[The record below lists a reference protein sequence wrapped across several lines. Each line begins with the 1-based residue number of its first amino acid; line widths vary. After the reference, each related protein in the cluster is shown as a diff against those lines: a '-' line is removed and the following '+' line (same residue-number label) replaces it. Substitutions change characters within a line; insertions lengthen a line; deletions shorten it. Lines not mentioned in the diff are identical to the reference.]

1 MDGVRGGHEACD
13 NARSVEEKH
22 RELDAT
28 YAVKGRIS
36 SPSAACLSG
45 IPGPPGF
52 CLAQMQIRV
61 ESFEMVI
68 REEMISRHG
77 RPSLT
82 VRFPDGPSGNPP

>member
-1 MDGVRGGHEACD
+1 MDGVRGGHEARD
-13 NARSVEEKH
+13 NARNVEEKH

-52 CLAQMQIRV
+52 CLAQMQIRREALPPDAGHQ
-61 ESFEMVI
+61 ES
-68 REEMISRHG
+68 RESG
-77 RPSLT
+77 G
-82 VRFPDGPSGNPP
+82 GPAY